1 MEFIGTLITYLMM
14 ACCVAG
20 GISYIVNDQ
29 SELGRAFQDGLHAMA
44 NMFIPIC
51 GLMASVPF
59 LKVFISKVF
68 GPVFALFGGDPVVA
82 AAIIMPPDCGSFAL
96 ATEIGQSA
104 DLFPVII
111 AIGFMCAS
119 TIAFNVPIGLSML
132 DKGDHKYLALGT
144 MSGFLSV
151 PFGVFITSVIVMFT
165 HPAIR
170 STFSSVGEPDHVVV
184 LTLGMLLRNMI
195 PLVVICVL
203 LALGLKFFPNG
214 MVKGFMVFGKLM
226 TGALTLVVVACIL
239 QHYTGLFT
247 DILGVGWGFDPILA
261 DEENTFR
268 AVELLGTI
276 AMMLTGAF
284 PMVTLIRRYLG
295 KPLEKLGR
303 LAGLEASG
311 SVGLVACLPNGLAM
325 FPFVKEMR
333 PGTRWCVWPSWPA
346 ADTAWGTSWPSTSI
360 SSPICWFPCLWG
372 RSAAASSASCLQS
385 SWRFRRCGRWS
396 RRRQCETRGA
406 GLFGPPRALWF
417 SILGSRNGHSSGCQR
432 SENSM
437 QFRYC
442 KVSMNQ
448 LEACPGL
455 CGPRRPQHENAE
467 RGAVLWAVKIKAKR
481 TSLRMSFSG
490 GDDRTRICDPL
501 RVKQV
506 LYRLSYAS
514 IYW

>member
-14 ACCVAG
+14 ACCVVG

-247 DILGVGWGFDPILA
+247 DILGIGWGFDPILA

-333 PGTRWCVWPSWPA
+333 PRDKVVCMAFLACGGYSLGAFLAFNVNFQPNLLVPVFV
-346 ADTAWGTSWPSTSI
+346 GQ
-360 SSPICWFPCLWG
+360 ICG
-372 RSAAASSASCLQS
+372 
-385 SWRFRRCGRWS
+385 GII
-396 RRRQCETRGA
+396 GI
-406 GLFGPPRALWF
+406 LFAKLLAVPQVRAL
-417 SILGSRNGHSSGCQR
+417 
-432 SENSM
+432 
-437 QFRYC
+437 
-442 KVSMNQ
+442 
-448 LEACPGL
+448 
-455 CGPRRPQHENAE
+455 E
-467 RGAVLWAVKIKAKR
+467 RETAV
-481 TSLRMSFSG
+481 
-490 GDDRTRICDPL
+490 
-501 RVKQV
+501 
-506 LYRLSYAS
+506 
-514 IYW
+514 

>member
-1 MEFIGTLITYLMM
+1 MRPPCTPWTFRPGTRYWSRRERSCAAITTAAWSSRPPSIPSPRLTSTRPSWTSNNYGKRYEAGSAGGGAECIRAAYAKQPPRRVPCHNDALAENFMLQGEQMRVIDWEYGGMNDGYYDIACVCVENPLDARCEDVFFRAYCGGEPSEEAKARLLINKFLVTSHWSTWSLVQICYGKDADFYWEYGRTRAVQACSSGRPQLFPQPDPAGRLTGRRGSPWEFIGTLITYLMM
-14 ACCVAG
+14 ACCVVG

-170 STFSSVGEPDHVVV
+170 STFSSVGEPDHVVM

-276 AMMLTGAF
+276 A
-284 PMVTLIRRYLG
+284 
-295 KPLEKLGR
+295 
-303 LAGLEASG
+303 
-311 SVGLVACLPNGLAM
+311 
-325 FPFVKEMR
+325 
-333 PGTRWCVWPSWPA
+333 
-346 ADTAWGTSWPSTSI
+346 
-360 SSPICWFPCLWG
+360 
-372 RSAAASSASCLQS
+372 
-385 SWRFRRCGRWS
+385 
-396 RRRQCETRGA
+396 
-406 GLFGPPRALWF
+406 
-417 SILGSRNGHSSGCQR
+417 
-432 SENSM
+432 
-437 QFRYC
+437 
-442 KVSMNQ
+442 
-448 LEACPGL
+448 
-455 CGPRRPQHENAE
+455 
-467 RGAVLWAVKIKAKR
+467 
-481 TSLRMSFSG
+481 
-490 GDDRTRICDPL
+490 
-501 RVKQV
+501 
-506 LYRLSYAS
+506 
-514 IYW
+514 

>member
-14 ACCVAG
+14 ACCVVG

-82 AAIIMPPDCGSFAL
+82 AAIIMPPDCGSFTL

-170 STFSSVGEPDHVVV
+170 STFSSVGEPDHVVM

-284 PMVTLIRRYLG
+284 PMVTLIRRYLVGQAPG
-295 KPLEKLGR
+295 KAGPSGRAGGQRERGPGGLPAQRPGDVPLCKGDAPPGQGGVYGLPGLR
-303 LAGLEASG
+303 RIQPGGLPGLQRQFPAQSAGSRVCGADLRRHHRHPVCKAPGGSAGAGAGAGDG
-311 SVGLVACLPNGLAM
+311 SVRHAGRAFSARPACCGS
-325 FPFVKEMR
+325 
-333 PGTRWCVWPSWPA
+333 PSWA
-346 ADTAWGTSWPSTSI
+346 AETGIHLD
-360 SSPICWFPCLWG
+360 
-372 RSAAASSASCLQS
+372 ASVLKIQCNSDIAK
-385 SWRFRRCGRWS
+385 S
-396 RRRQCETRGA
+396 R
-406 GLFGPPRALWF
+406 
-417 SILGSRNGHSSGCQR
+417 
-432 SENSM
+432 
-437 QFRYC
+437 
-442 KVSMNQ
+442 
-448 LEACPGL
+448 
-455 CGPRRPQHENAE
+455 
-467 RGAVLWAVKIKAKR
+467 
-481 TSLRMSFSG
+481 
-490 GDDRTRICDPL
+490 
-501 RVKQV
+501 
-506 LYRLSYAS
+506 
-514 IYW
+514 

>member
-1 MEFIGTLITYLMM
+1 MLQGEQMRVIDWEYGGMNDGYYDIACVCVENPLDAHCEDVFFRAYCGGEPSEEAKARPADQQVPGDLPLVYLVAGSDLLWQGRGLLLGVRPHPCSSGMLLPGRPQLFPQPDPAGRLTGQEGQPMEFIGTLITYLMM

-170 STFSSVGEPDHVVV
+170 STFSSVGEPDHVVM

-247 DILGVGWGFDPILA
+247 DILGIGWGFDPILA

-268 AVELLGTI
+268 AVVCW
-276 AMMLTGAF
+276 A
-284 PMVTLIRRYLG
+284 
-295 KPLEKLGR
+295 
-303 LAGLEASG
+303 
-311 SVGLVACLPNGLAM
+311 
-325 FPFVKEMR
+325 
-333 PGTRWCVWPSWPA
+333 PSP
-346 ADTAWGTSWPSTSI
+346 
-360 SSPICWFPCLWG
+360 
-372 RSAAASSASCLQS
+372 
-385 SWRFRRCGRWS
+385 
-396 RRRQCETRGA
+396 
-406 GLFGPPRALWF
+406 
-417 SILGSRNGHSSGCQR
+417 
-432 SENSM
+432 
-437 QFRYC
+437 
-442 KVSMNQ
+442 
-448 LEACPGL
+448 
-455 CGPRRPQHENAE
+455 
-467 RGAVLWAVKIKAKR
+467 
-481 TSLRMSFSG
+481 
-490 GDDRTRICDPL
+490 
-501 RVKQV
+501 
-506 LYRLSYAS
+506 
-514 IYW
+514 

>member
-1 MEFIGTLITYLMM
+1 MQAQPAPRPHPPGGKTAAFRAALPYTLPICVGFLFLGMSYGFLMRSQGFSVWYPLFMSMFIFAGSMEFVTANLLLLPT
-14 ACCVAG
+14 
-20 GISYIVNDQ
+20 
-29 SELGRAFQDGLHAMA
+29 FQPLHA
-44 NMFIPIC
+44 FLLT
-51 GLMASVPF
+51 LMVNARH
-59 LKVFISKVF
+59 
-68 GPVFALFGGDPVVA
+68 LFY
-82 AAIIMPPDCGSFAL
+82 
-96 ATEIGQSA
+96 
-104 DLFPVII
+104 
-111 AIGFMCAS
+111 
-119 TIAFNVPIGLSML
+119 GLSML

-311 SVGLVACLPNGLAM
+311 SVGLVACLPNGLVVEVVAN
-325 FPFVKEMR
+325 PQ
-333 PGTRWCVWPSWPA
+333 
-346 ADTAWGTSWPSTSI
+346 TS
-360 SSPICWFPCLWG
+360 
-372 RSAAASSASCLQS
+372 
-385 SWRFRRCGRWS
+385 
-396 RRRQCETRGA
+396 
-406 GLFGPPRALWF
+406 
-417 SILGSRNGHSSGCQR
+417 
-432 SENSM
+432 
-437 QFRYC
+437 
-442 KVSMNQ
+442 Q
-448 LEACPGL
+448 LDG
-455 CGPRRPQHENAE
+455 
-467 RGAVLWAVKIKAKR
+467 V
-481 TSLRMSFSG
+481 T
-490 GDDRTRICDPL
+490 
-501 RVKQV
+501 
-506 LYRLSYAS
+506 
-514 IYW
+514 

>member
-1 MEFIGTLITYLMM
+1 MEFIGTLITYPMM

-226 TGALTLVVVACIL
+226 TGA
-239 QHYTGLFT
+239 
-247 DILGVGWGFDPILA
+247 
-261 DEENTFR
+261 
-268 AVELLGTI
+268 
-276 AMMLTGAF
+276 F

-333 PGTRWCVWPSWPA
+333 PRDKVVCMAFLACGGYSLGDFLAFNVNFQPNLLVPVFV
-346 ADTAWGTSWPSTSI
+346 GQ
-360 SSPICWFPCLWG
+360 ICG
-372 RSAAASSASCLQS
+372 
-385 SWRFRRCGRWS
+385 GII
-396 RRRQCETRGA
+396 GI
-406 GLFGPPRALWF
+406 LFAKLLAVPQVRAL
-417 SILGSRNGHSSGCQR
+417 
-432 SENSM
+432 
-437 QFRYC
+437 
-442 KVSMNQ
+442 
-448 LEACPGL
+448 
-455 CGPRRPQHENAE
+455 E
-467 RGAVLWAVKIKAKR
+467 RETAV
-481 TSLRMSFSG
+481 
-490 GDDRTRICDPL
+490 
-501 RVKQV
+501 
-506 LYRLSYAS
+506 
-514 IYW
+514 

>member
-14 ACCVAG
+14 ACCVVG

-170 STFSSVGEPDHVVV
+170 STFSSVGEPDHVVM

-333 PGTRWCVWPSWPA
+333 PRDKVVCMAFLACGGYSLGDFLAFNVNFQPNLLVPVFV
-346 ADTAWGTSWPSTSI
+346 GQ
-360 SSPICWFPCLWG
+360 IC
-372 RSAAASSASCLQS
+372 AASSASCLQS

-396 RRRQCETRGA
+396 GRRQCETRGA
-406 GLFGPPRALWF
+406 GLFGPPRVLWF
-417 SILGSRNGHSSGCQR
+417 SVLGSRNGHSSGCQR
-432 SENSM
+432 SQNSM

-467 RGAVLWAVKIKAKR
+467 RGAVLRAVKIKIKR
-481 TSLRMSFSG
+481 TS
-490 GDDRTRICDPL
+490 
-501 RVKQV
+501 
-506 LYRLSYAS
+506 
-514 IYW
+514 

>member
-14 ACCVAG
+14 ACCVVG

-170 STFSSVGEPDHVVV
+170 STFSSVGEPDHVVM

-247 DILGVGWGFDPILA
+247 DILGIGWGFDPILA

-333 PGTRWCVWPSWPA
+333 PRDKVVCMAFLACGGYSLGDFLAFNVNFQPNLLVPVFVGQICGGVIGIVFEKLLAVPLVRA
-346 ADTAWGTSWPSTSI
+346 LERDTAV
-360 SSPICWFPCLWG
+360 LD
-372 RSAAASSASCLQS
+372 A
-385 SWRFRRCGRWS
+385 
-396 RRRQCETRGA
+396 RG
-406 GLFGPPRALWF
+406 GPQRPAPRVVLLR
-417 SILGSRNGHSSGCQR
+417 LGQQKNRNGHSSGCQR

-467 RGAVLWAVKIKAKR
+467 RGAVLRAVKIKAKR
-481 TSLRMSFSG
+481 TS
-490 GDDRTRICDPL
+490 
-501 RVKQV
+501 
-506 LYRLSYAS
+506 
-514 IYW
+514 

>member
-14 ACCVAG
+14 ACCVVG

-195 PLVVICVL
+195 P
-203 LALGLKFFPNG
+203 
-214 MVKGFMVFGKLM
+214 
-226 TGALTLVVVACIL
+226 
-239 QHYTGLFT
+239 
-247 DILGVGWGFDPILA
+247 W
-261 DEENTFR
+261 
-268 AVELLGTI
+268 
-276 AMMLTGAF
+276 
-284 PMVTLIRRYLG
+284 
-295 KPLEKLGR
+295 
-303 LAGLEASG
+303 
-311 SVGLVACLPNGLAM
+311 
-325 FPFVKEMR
+325 
-333 PGTRWCVWPSWPA
+333 W
-346 ADTAWGTSWPSTSI
+346 
-360 SSPICWFPCLWG
+360 
-372 RSAAASSASCLQS
+372 SSACC
-385 SWRFRRCGRWS
+385 WPWG
-396 RRRQCETRGA
+396 
-406 GLFGPPRALWF
+406 
-417 SILGSRNGHSSGCQR
+417 
-432 SENSM
+432 
-437 QFRYC
+437 
-442 KVSMNQ
+442 
-448 LEACPGL
+448 
-455 CGPRRPQHENAE
+455 
-467 RGAVLWAVKIKAKR
+467 
-481 TSLRMSFSG
+481 
-490 GDDRTRICDPL
+490 
-501 RVKQV
+501 
-506 LYRLSYAS
+506 
-514 IYW
+514 

>member
-14 ACCVAG
+14 ACCVVG

-170 STFSSVGEPDHVVV
+170 STFSSVGEPDHVVM

-226 TGALTLVVVACIL
+226 TGALTLVVVAC
-239 QHYTGLFT
+239 
-247 DILGVGWGFDPILA
+247 
-261 DEENTFR
+261 
-268 AVELLGTI
+268 
-276 AMMLTGAF
+276 
-284 PMVTLIRRYLG
+284 
-295 KPLEKLGR
+295 
-303 LAGLEASG
+303 
-311 SVGLVACLPNGLAM
+311 LPNGLAM

-333 PGTRWCVWPSWPA
+333 PRDKVVCMAFLACGGYSLGDFLAFNVNFQPNLLVPVFV
-346 ADTAWGTSWPSTSI
+346 GQ
-360 SSPICWFPCLWG
+360 ICG
-372 RSAAASSASCLQS
+372 
-385 SWRFRRCGRWS
+385 GII
-396 RRRQCETRGA
+396 GI
-406 GLFGPPRALWF
+406 LFAKLLAVPQVRAL
-417 SILGSRNGHSSGCQR
+417 
-432 SENSM
+432 
-437 QFRYC
+437 
-442 KVSMNQ
+442 
-448 LEACPGL
+448 
-455 CGPRRPQHENAE
+455 E
-467 RGAVLWAVKIKAKR
+467 RETAV
-481 TSLRMSFSG
+481 
-490 GDDRTRICDPL
+490 
-501 RVKQV
+501 
-506 LYRLSYAS
+506 
-514 IYW
+514 

>member
-14 ACCVAG
+14 ACCVVG

-170 STFSSVGEPDHVVV
+170 STFSSVGEPDHVVM

-247 DILGVGWGFDPILA
+247 DILGIGWGFDPILA

-333 PGTRWCVWPSWPA
+333 PRDKVVCMAFLACGGYSLGDFLAFNVNFQPNLLVPVFVGQICGGVIGIVFAKLLAVPQVRA
-346 ADTAWGTSWPSTSI
+346 RERETAVGD
-360 SSPICWFPCLWG
+360 
-372 RSAAASSASCLQS
+372 
-385 SWRFRRCGRWS
+385 
-396 RRRQCETRGA
+396 TRG
-406 GLFGPPRALWF
+406 GPFRPAPRVVVLR
-417 SILGSRNGHSSGCQR
+417 LGQQKNRNGHSSGCQR

-467 RGAVLWAVKIKAKR
+467 RGAVLRAVKIKIKR
-481 TSLRMSFSG
+481 TS
-490 GDDRTRICDPL
+490 
-501 RVKQV
+501 
-506 LYRLSYAS
+506 
-514 IYW
+514 

>member
-1 MEFIGTLITYLMM
+1 MM

-203 LALGLKFFPNG
+203 LALGLP
-214 MVKGFMVFGKLM
+214 
-226 TGALTLVVVACIL
+226 
-239 QHYTGLFT
+239 H
-247 DILGVGWGFDPILA
+247 
-261 DEENTFR
+261 E
-268 AVELLGTI
+268 I
-276 AMMLTGAF
+276 AHG
-284 PMVTLIRRYLG
+284 
-295 KPLEKLGR
+295 
-303 LAGLEASG
+303 
-311 SVGLVACLPNGLAM
+311 
-325 FPFVKEMR
+325 
-333 PGTRWCVWPSWPA
+333 
-346 ADTAWGTSWPSTSI
+346 
-360 SSPICWFPCLWG
+360 
-372 RSAAASSASCLQS
+372 
-385 SWRFRRCGRWS
+385 
-396 RRRQCETRGA
+396 
-406 GLFGPPRALWF
+406 
-417 SILGSRNGHSSGCQR
+417 
-432 SENSM
+432 
-437 QFRYC
+437 
-442 KVSMNQ
+442 
-448 LEACPGL
+448 
-455 CGPRRPQHENAE
+455 
-467 RGAVLWAVKIKAKR
+467 
-481 TSLRMSFSG
+481 SLRLSLCEYNTEEEVDYILEQVPQVVRTLREMSPVWG
-490 GDDRTRICDPL
+490 HMMEKYPNP
-501 RVKQV
+501 
-506 LYRLSYAS
+506 YAD
-514 IYW
+514 

>member
-14 ACCVAG
+14 ACCVVG

-170 STFSSVGEPDHVVV
+170 STFSSVGEPDHVVM

-247 DILGVGWGFDPILA
+247 DILGIGWGFDPILA

-333 PGTRWCVWPSWPA
+333 PRDKVVCMAFLACGGYSLGDFLAFNVNFQPNLLVPVFVGQICGGIIGILFAKLLAVPQVRA
-346 ADTAWGTSWPSTSI
+346 LERETAV
-360 SSPICWFPCLWG
+360 C
-372 RSAAASSASCLQS
+372 
-385 SWRFRRCGRWS
+385 
-396 RRRQCETRGA
+396 TRGEP
-406 GLFGPPRALWF
+406 FGPPRVLWF
-417 SILGSRNGHSSGCQR
+417 SVLGSRNGHSSGCQR
-432 SENSM
+432 SQNSM

-455 CGPRRPQHENAE
+455 CGPRRPQDENAE
-467 RGAVLWAVKIKAKR
+467 RGAVLRAVKIKIKR
-481 TSLRMSFSG
+481 TS
-490 GDDRTRICDPL
+490 
-501 RVKQV
+501 
-506 LYRLSYAS
+506 
-514 IYW
+514 